1 VIRLLLVLLALTALP
16 READTAGRELRAAV
30 HVHTT
35 FSSGALTLDELLEE
49 ARRERLDAV
58 LLADNFLLRFEYG
71 LFPLRGLVRK
81 VVEKPSVMRGGV
93 ERYLQAVDAAQARFP
108 DLVLVPGV
116 EVIPYYYWTGSVWTG
131 DLTQWDAQKNLLVL
145 GLTRPAA
152 YAGMPAVG
160 AGGARVPG
168 PARLAELALAAVAL
182 VGGTVL
188 LRLRRERPVRL
199 RRFTLRTVRRYRLP
213 GAMTLGLGAALAL
226 DAAMIPDFHPY
237 QGNLGIEP
245 YQRVIDYAESLGGA
259 VVWSYPE
266 ARDFGR
272 FEVGRFG
279 RVTVRTDPAPETLL
293 QSRGYTGFGAVYED
307 TVTFTE
313 PGRQWDRLLREYAE
327 GRRARPAWGVGELGY
342 HGRDKRLGGVTTAF
356 LAAERSRAGL
366 LAALRAGRL
375 YAVRSLGDYH
385 FVLEEFAMA
394 EEGGGDWVTMGG
406 EVAARGPA
414 PLRLRVRI
422 TASDGRAAPIAGRV
436 IRSGA
441 VVAALEGVTPLERTL
456 AVAPPPPGRREFVR
470 LEVTG
475 PRRLLANPIF
485 VRRPG

>member
-1 VIRLLLVLLALTALP
+1 MIPLLVALLTLAAFP
-16 READTAGRELRAAV
+16 RDARAASQPLRAAV

-35 FSSGALTLDELLEE
+35 LSTGALTLEEVLEE
-49 ARRERLDAV
+49 ARRERLDAL
-58 LLADNFLLRFEYG
+58 LLADNFLVRFEYG

-81 VVEKPSVMRGGV
+81 VVEKPSVIRTGV
-93 ERYLQAVDAAQARFP
+93 DRYLQAVEAAQARFP

-116 EVIPYYYWTGSVWTG
+116 EVIPYYYWTGSPWTG
-131 DLTQWDAQKNLLVL
+131 DLTQWDAQKNLLVF
-145 GLTRPAA
+145 GLTRPAE
-152 YAGMPAVG
+152 YAGIPAVG

-168 PARLAELALAAVAL
+168 PARLAELVLAAVAL

-226 DAAMIPDFHPY
+226 DAVMVPEFHPY
-237 QGNLGIEP
+237 QGRLGIEP
-245 YQRVIDYAESLGGA
+245 YQRVVDYAESLGGA

-272 FEVGRFG
+272 FDVGPG
-279 RVTVRTDPAPETLL
+279 RVTVRTDPAPEVLL

-313 PGRQWDRLLREYAE
+313 PGRHWDQLLREYAE
-327 GRRARPAWGVGELGY
+327 GRRARPAWAIGELGY
-342 HGRDKRLGGVTTAF
+342 HGRDKRLGGVTTVF

-385 FVLEEFAMA
+385 LVLEEFAMA
-394 EEGGGDWVTMGG
+394 EDGGPDWVTMGG
-406 EVAARGPA
+406 EVAARGAA

-422 TASDGRAAPIAGRV
+422 AASDGRAVRVAGRV
-436 IRSGA
+436 VRSG
-441 VVAALEGVTPLERTL
+441 VIVAALEGTTPLERTL
-456 AVAPPPPGRREFVR
+456 TVDPPAPGRREFVR
-470 LEVTG
+470 LEVRE
-475 PRRLLANPIF
+475 PARLLANPIF
-485 VRRPG
+485 VRRQG